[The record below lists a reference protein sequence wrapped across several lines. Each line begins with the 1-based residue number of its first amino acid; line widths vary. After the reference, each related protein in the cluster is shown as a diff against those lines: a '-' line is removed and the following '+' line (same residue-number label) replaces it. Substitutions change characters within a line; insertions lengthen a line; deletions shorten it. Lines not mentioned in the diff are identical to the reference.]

1 MQKNFDTITLK
12 QDNGR
17 DITFNGRLFSEAT
30 TFDEDTNELTK
41 QRLYV
46 TDDNDQIY
54 SVIQA
59 IGDKKTSRVIRFSVQ
74 DNMCIVKKGEQET
87 ALPLLMLTNVV
98 RDLCNLDQE
107 EIQVDA
113 EEEERRV
120 NHG

>member
-30 TFDEDTNELTK
+30 TFDEDTNALTT